1 MGANVSGAF
10 SSMAHAQ
17 AALGLD
23 SLAGIDA
30 RMQAITKLESLSVEI
45 DAALARRK
53 SNGLL
58 RRGIKAWHRGD
69 IVKATQ
75 YALDSTEADGT
86 NAKAFH
92 VLAMGLERM
101 GHQHKAL
108 VTYEHAFKLDPSDPE
123 LLINLGLTAWKLKM
137 KDGAKKM
144 FQLYIGACPDLPLG
158 YNNLGTILSDMGE
171 VSIAIDTLRAAIY
184 RMPDQSILWNS
195 LATVLAEDGRVE
207 ESLVFYQEAIRIEP
221 EFARLHHNIGYAYSH
236 LGRLSDALAGYNKS
250 LEHGVDPTERIEA
263 THSRGVCLIGMGRLE
278 EGFRDYEI
286 RHSERFRAYV
296 HHVVKAPRWDGEALD
311 GKRIVVVGEQGLGDE
326 VMFASILPDLSN
338 AVGSGGQL
346 QIVVDKRLVSLYQRS
361 FPKAD
366 VGTYDDRRLIDRDG
380 NKELRFLPFARN
392 EGDADFW
399 TPMGSAVPHFRKT
412 PQDFPRQTFLTPD
425 PARVGKYR
433 KMLAALGPG
442 PYVGIC
448 WRSMMLSSKRAKYF
462 SALEAWAPVL
472 KTPGVTFIN
481 VQYGDSTDELA
492 RALEKTGTVIHQIE
506 GLDLKNDL
514 EGTAALSAALDL
526 VLSAPTAAA
535 AMAGS
540 VGTEV
545 WFLAAGRTWPQL
557 GTDEY
562 PWYRK
567 THVFSPAKFGD
578 WSTLMPQVA
587 AALAERVRAQE
598 PAAA

>member
-1 MGANVSGAF
+1 
-10 SSMAHAQ
+10 MAQAQ

-30 RMQAITKLESLSVEI
+30 RMQAISKLEALSEEI

-58 RRGIKAWHRGD
+58 RRGIKAWRRGD
-69 IVKATQ
+69 IVRATQ
-75 YALDSTEADGT
+75 YALDSTEADET

-108 VTYEHAFKLDPSDPE
+108 VTYEHAFQLDPTDPE
-123 LLINLGLTAWKLKM
+123 LLINLGLTAWKLKL

-144 FQLYIGACPDLPLG
+144 FQLYIGACPDSPLG
-158 YNNLGTILSDMGE
+158 YNNLGTILSDMGD
-171 VSIAIDTLRAAIY
+171 VTTAIDTLRAAIY

-195 LATVLAEDGRVE
+195 LATVLAEDGRSE
-207 ESLVFYQEAIRIEP
+207 EALVFYQEAIRLEP
-221 EFARLHHNIGYAYSH
+221 QFARLHHNIGYAYSH
-236 LGRLSDALAGYNKS
+236 LGRLSDALESYDRA
-250 LEHGVDPTERIEA
+250 LEFGTDPTERIEA
-263 THSRGVCLIGMGRLE
+263 THSRGVCLIGMGRIA

-286 RHSERFRAYV
+286 RNNERFRAYV
-296 HHVVKAPRWDGEALD
+296 HHMVKAPQWKGEPLA

-326 VMFASILPDLSN
+326 LMFANILPDVAK
-338 AVGSGGQL
+338 AVGPEGRL
-346 QIVVDKRLVSLYQRS
+346 QIVVDKRLVPLYARS
-361 FPKAD
+361 FPDSD
-366 VGTYDDRRLIDRDG
+366 VGTYDDRTLIDKEG

-392 EGDADFW
+392 EGDADYW
-399 TPMGSAVPHFRKT
+399 IPMGSAVPHFRKT
-412 PQDFPRQTFLTPD
+412 AADFPHQAFLTPD
-425 PARVGKYR
+425 PARVAAYR
-433 KMLAALGPG
+433 KQLEALGPG
-442 PYVGIC
+442 PYVGVC
-448 WRSMMLSSKRAKYF
+448 WRSMMLTSKRAKYF
-462 SALEAWAPVL
+462 SALEAWGPVL
-472 KTPGVTFIN
+472 KTPGATFVN
-481 VQYGDSTDELA
+481 VQYGDCQDELA
-492 RALEKTGTVIHQIE
+492 RAQAATGTVIHQIE

-514 EGTAALSAALDL
+514 EGAAALSAALDL

-535 AMAGS
+535 AIAGS

-567 THVFSPAKFGD
+567 THVFSPEKFGD
-578 WSTLMPQVA
+578 WTALMPEVA
-587 AALAERVRAQE
+587 AALAKRV
-598 PAAA
+598 PTSDTAAA